1 MLLTTDIS
9 HCYAAE
15 KKNEQM
21 SRFISIEATNF
32 NFFLTK
38 HADTQGDY

>member
-1 MLLTTDIS
+1 MLLTTDVS

-21 SRFISIEATNF
+21 SRFISIEDTNF
-32 NFFLTK
+32 NFCFTK
-38 HADTQGDY
+38 HADTRGDY